1 MLKKIVFYFLFT
13 INLFSLTKFGE
24 SLENSDKINFTPSI
38 IKKTGEGYFL
48 YDYFNKIIIV
58 HDLDFNLKDVIKI
71 GVKINDFYIYNNKI
85 Y

>member
-38 IKKTGEGYFL
+38 IKKTDEGYFL
-48 YDYFNKIIIV
+48 
-58 HDLDFNLKDVIKI
+58 
-71 GVKINDFYIYNNKI
+71 
-85 Y
+85 